1 MARRLN
7 RHFSKEDIW
16 MANEHMKRHSI
27 SLIITE
33 MQIKTI
39 MRYHLILSNGYH
51 EKVYKQWMLA
61 GTWRKGNTCTLLVGM
76 WIGAATMEDSMKV
89 PPNTKNKTTIWSNH
103 SAPGYIYKNHKN
115 SNSKHILQCSQQYYL
130 QLPRYGCIC
139 FPIVPLHFSF
149 FYKFIFIYSALN
161 F

>member
-1 MARRLN
+1 
-7 RHFSKEDIW
+7 
-16 MANEHMKRHSI
+16 MANKHMKRHSI

-39 MRYHLILSNGYH
+39 MRYHLILSNGYQ
-51 EKVYKQWMLA
+51 EKVYMQWMLA
-61 GTWRKGNTCTLLVGM
+61 RMWRKGNTCTLLVGM
-76 WIGAATMEDSMKV
+76 WVGAATMEDSMKV

-115 SNSKHILQCSQQYYL
+115 SHSKHILQCSQQYYL

-149 FYKFIFIYSALN
+149 FYKFIFICSAPN